1 MLFNSAAFLLFFPIV
16 CVLYFVLPHR
26 FRYLLLLV
34 AGYAFYAA
42 ADLKALPVLL
52 LTTLVTWIGGRML
65 YEGKKAGFVALVLS
79 IGILCFFKYCA
90 YVCTLFG
97 AGEVSIMLPAGIS
110 FYTFQSVT
118 YLMDCHRKVCKPERN
133 FLKYALF
140 VSFFPTILS
149 GPIAR
154 AQHLLPQFDEEHDFD
169 TLRAKEG
176 LAFMLWGYFL
186 KMVIVSR
193 LTILTDLVFGDQT
206 MRGLSVLI
214 AILAYSFQIYGD
226 FAGYSFIAIGCAKI
240 MGFTLPQNFRQ
251 PYLTVSVADFWRRWH
266 ISLSSWFK
274 DYLYIPLGG
283 NRKGKLR
290 RYLNIMI
297 VFLLSG
303 VWHGANITFLFWGA
317 LNGIYQVAAG
327 LVRDLFGGGSSKG
340 TGTGHEAAGGSA
352 MKSLRW
358 GKIIATFLLM
368 TLTWVFFRAPHIT
381 DAFATLERLCGP
393 YITALTDGTVFTLGL
408 GVKNLVFVIAALIL
422 LIVADISCEKKGCD
436 VSGLLANVKLPVRWA
451 LYYLVIIMILFSCNL
466 SMQEFLYS
474 KF

>member
-1 MLFNSAAFLLFFPIV
+1 
-16 CVLYFVLPHR
+16 
-26 FRYLLLLV
+26 
-34 AGYAFYAA
+34 
-42 ADLKALPVLL
+42 
-52 LTTLVTWIGGRML
+52 
-65 YEGKKAGFVALVLS
+65 
-79 IGILCFFKYCA
+79 
-90 YVCTLFG
+90 
-97 AGEVSIMLPAGIS
+97 
-110 FYTFQSVT
+110 
-118 YLMDCHRKVCKPERN
+118 
-133 FLKYALF
+133 
-140 VSFFPTILS
+140 
-149 GPIAR
+149 
-154 AQHLLPQFDEEHDFD
+154 
-169 TLRAKEG
+169 
-176 LAFMLWGYFL
+176 
-186 KMVIVSR
+186 
-193 LTILTDLVFGDQT
+193 
-206 MRGLSVLI
+206 
-214 AILAYSFQIYGD
+214 
-226 FAGYSFIAIGCAKI
+226 
-240 MGFTLPQNFRQ
+240 
-251 PYLTVSVADFWRRWH
+251 
-266 ISLSSWFK
+266 
-274 DYLYIPLGG
+274 
-283 NRKGKLR
+283 KGKLR